1 MRISDWSSDVCSS
14 DLSKLGYKVVASS
27 GKASEAEYLT
37 ALGAAQIIDR
47 NELSNA
53 GKPLQKERWAA
64 VVDCV
69 GSHTLA
75 HALAQTRSGGF
86 VAAFGLAPGMDLPAS
101 GGPFP
106 LRGVPRVGLESVK
119 IRRATRRDRGCRD
132 V

>member
-75 HALAQTRSGGF
+75 NALAQTRYGGF
-86 VAAFGLAPGMDLPAS
+86 VAACGLAPGMDLPARS
-101 GGPFP
+101 EEG
-106 LRGVPRVGLESVK
+106 RVGEEGGS
-119 IRRATRRDRGCRD
+119 TW
-132 V
+132 